1 MTFVITQPCIDTMD
15 QSCVEVCPVDCIHF
29 DEGADR
35 MLYISPIECIDCGAC
50 QPACPVTAIFPEDDV
65 PADQAFFT
73 EINSLWFDD
82 PAAARAKVPAEGG
95 APVPA
100 AAPAPTAEAP
110 AAAPAAEMPAA
121 GGEAAAE
128 SGEAAAPAA
137 PAAAAPPPAE
147 EPAAPVAAGAAQV
160 APPAGRAAAASA
172 LPSPRALVA
181 LVAFAALF
189 YAMWVFPG
197 PTWLTIADVEVGATV
212 ILALP
217 LAVIF
222 ALGILL
228 NEATQLARFSAS
240 HERRLSSWRE
250 APVAWRRAE
259 ESRRYE
265 LVRLVQEIAAERFP
279 YPSEDA
285 PTYRTHVNLPEP
297 ALGLTIAGRGVGA
310 LYPDILVVEYPGN
323 HPAMV
328 VQVESRETVTRE
340 QAELVWAPLE
350 TTDAPLFVYVPAG
363 QLARA
368 QDYARAAGIGSVRFR
383 TWRRQPR
390 GVLVEEF

>member
-1 MTFVITQPCIDTMD
+1 MEASAMTFVITQPCIDTMD
-15 QSCVEVCPVDCIHF
+15 KSCVEVCPVDCIHF

-50 QPACPVTAIFPEDDV
+50 QPACPVSAIFPEDDV

-73 EINSLWFDD
+73 EINSLWFEDA
-82 PAAARAKVPAEGG
+82 AAARAKVPGDGG
-95 APVPA
+95 APAGAPAAEAA
-100 AAPAPTAEAP
+100 AAPA
-110 AAAPAAEMPAA
+110 
-121 GGEAAAE
+121 
-128 SGEAAAPAA
+128 EAAAPSGAA
-137 PAAAAPPPAE
+137 EAAAAAPVVGAPVAETLAE
-147 EPAAPVAAGAAQV
+147 EPAEVVAGAAQV
-160 APPAGRAAAASA
+160 APPAPRSAAASA
-172 LPSPRALVA
+172 LPSPRGLVA
-181 LVAFAALF
+181 VVAFAAVF

-197 PTWLTIADVEVGATV
+197 PIWLTIADVKIGATV
-212 ILALP
+212 VLALP
-217 LAVIF
+217 IALIF

-250 APVAWRRAE
+250 APVLWRRAE

-265 LVRLVQEIAAERFP
+265 LVQLVQEIAAERFP
-279 YPSEDA
+279 YPSAEA
-285 PTYRTHVNLPEP
+285 PKYRTHVNLPEP
-297 ALGLTIAGRGVGA
+297 QLGLTVAGRGVGA

-328 VQVESRETVTRE
+328 VQIESKETVTRE
-340 QAELVWAPLE
+340 QAERVWAPLE

-368 QDYARAAGIGSVRFR
+368 KDYARAAGIGSVRFR
-383 TWRRQPR
+383 TWRRQPH